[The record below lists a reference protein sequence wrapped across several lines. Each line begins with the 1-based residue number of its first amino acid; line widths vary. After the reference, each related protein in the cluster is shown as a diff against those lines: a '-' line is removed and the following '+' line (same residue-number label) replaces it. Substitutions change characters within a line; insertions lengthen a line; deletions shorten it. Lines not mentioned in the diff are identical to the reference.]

1 LDVGF
6 EIETLQRGGQPRD
19 FKPMPTV
26 GVGVE
31 EIRVRSGLGACRV
44 IYTARLADKIVV
56 LHAFQK
62 KSRGTSRM
70 DLQIA
75 KTRFNQLKRS
85 PP

>member
-1 LDVGF
+1 
-6 EIETLQRGGQPRD
+6 
-19 FKPMPTV
+19 MPTV

-31 EIRVRSGLGACRV
+31 EIRVRSGLGAYRV